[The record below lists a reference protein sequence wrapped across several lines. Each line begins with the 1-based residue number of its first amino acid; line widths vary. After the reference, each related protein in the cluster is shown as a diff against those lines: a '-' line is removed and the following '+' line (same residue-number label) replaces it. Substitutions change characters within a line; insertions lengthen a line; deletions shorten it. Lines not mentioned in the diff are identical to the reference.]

1 MQYDA
6 KTPEACLEN
15 LENDWRKNRLLEIWE
30 IILSNGPELVEDI
43 EYKML
48 CYRLGRDSI
57 FNLNAQK
64 AYVSLYVGNIS
75 KIDNSTELL
84 KEYNKGKGCIRVK
97 KSVDLSK
104 TKLDEFIAKT
114 IHHWKMGGETNC

>member
-1 MQYDA
+1 M
-6 KTPEACLEN
+6 
-15 LENDWRKNRLLEIWE
+15 
-30 IILSNGPELVEDI
+30 ILSNGPELEEDI

-48 CYRLGRDSI
+48 CYRLGQESV

-64 AYVSLYVGNIS
+64 AYVSLYVGNID
-75 KIDNSTELL
+75 KIDGSRELL
-84 KEYNKGKGCIRVK
+84 HGFEMGKGCIRVK
-97 KSVDLSK
+97 KSVDLSE

>member
-1 MQYDA
+1 MQYEA
-6 KTPEACLEN
+6 KSPKEYLEE
-15 LENDWRKNRLLEIWE
+15 LENDWRKTKLKEIRE
-30 IILSNGPELVEDI
+30 MILSNGPELEEDI

-48 CYRLGRDSI
+48 CYRLGQESV

-64 AYVSLYVGNIS
+64 AYVSLYVGNID
-75 KIDNSTELL
+75 KIDGSRELL
-84 KEYNKGKGCIRVK
+84 HGFEMGKGCIRVK
-97 KSVDLSK
+97 KSVDLSE